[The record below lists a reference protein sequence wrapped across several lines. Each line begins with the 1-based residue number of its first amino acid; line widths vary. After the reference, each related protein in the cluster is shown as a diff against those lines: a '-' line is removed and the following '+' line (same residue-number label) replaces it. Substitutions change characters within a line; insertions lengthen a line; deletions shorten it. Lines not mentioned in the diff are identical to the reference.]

1 MCLLDTT
8 DGALMMSLYT
18 SASLARDPIA
28 ILYYSIVLT
37 VVTVA
42 VAVAIGVIQLLG
54 LVLNVAEPRG
64 RFWDGVEA
72 AGEHYDVI
80 GGAICASFLVFGGLS
95 VLLYKPWRRRVDRR
109 RMQALHLE
117 EGDDHDD
124 AENNS
129 EGSVEFRDRLAA
141 APRASP
147 FVVIDEVGGAGDGN
161 SSGAASS
168 KGAAAAV
175 GGGWRD
181 GKGGGVVVHTKAG
194 DRVVEVQEGHMRE

>member
-1 MCLLDTT
+1 TMLF
-8 DGALMMSLYT
+8 
-18 SASLARDPIA
+18 
-28 ILYYSIVLT
+28 LT
-37 VVTVA
+37 RVT
-42 VAVAIGVIQLLG
+42 IT
-54 LVLNVAEPRG
+54 
-64 RFWDGVEA
+64 
-72 AGEHYDVI
+72 

-109 RMQALHLE
+109 RMQALRLE
-117 EGDDHDD
+117 EGDDQDD

-147 FVVIDEVGGAGDGN
+147 FVVIDETGGADDGN
-161 SSGAASS
+161 SSGTASS
-168 KGAAAAV
+168 KGAAAA
-175 GGGWRD
+175 GGEWRD